1 MPLGYLDAPT
11 ARGKLLLTGEYTPE
25 TLPSVEALEYV
36 LQSIEIYLDEWIGWR
51 AAPTTWK
58 DNLRVRADGVI
69 VIPRTP
75 VITIDW
81 LQVTFPQVAIGHEI
95 IRPPTFYDGYT
106 IWSPGSRLVHIGYI
120 PYILPY
126 LSPEINTYV
135 TVEYSAGED
144 PLPPIFAQVIFQALR
159 YALKESG
166 LTGDMSFM
174 DSPTKDT
181 QSLSIPGVSK
191 SWKISAPKNQ
201 ETVSDRLFSSLAKY
215 RHNYIV

>member
-11 ARGKLLLTGEYTPE
+11 ARGKLLLTGEYTLE

-51 AAPTTWK
+51 AAPTVWK

-75 VITIDW
+75 VITVDS
-81 LQVTFPQVAIGHEI
+81 LQITFPQVALGHEI
-95 IRPPTFYDGYT
+95 IHLSTLHDGYA
-106 IWSPGSRLVHIGYI
+106 IWSPGSRLVCLGHI
-120 PYILPY
+120 PYMLPY
-126 LSPEINTYV
+126 LSPGLNTYV
-135 TVEYSAGED
+135 AVEYSAGED
-144 PLPPIFAQVIFQALR
+144 PLPPIFAQVVFQALR

-166 LTGDMSFM
+166 LTGDMGFM
-174 DSPTKDT
+174 DSPTRDT

-191 SWKISAPKNQ
+191 SWKVSAPKNQ